1 LSFLNPLFLFG
12 LFAAAIPILIHLFTR
27 RRPREIRFPSI
38 EFLSEVNQSEIRR
51 LRFKQWLLLLLRTL
65 AIVAIALAMARP
77 AVRGSAGLNSDA
89 ATTLVALV
97 DRSGSMGAEAGGA
110 GSGPAGTLA
119 GEARRVIEDLLLT
132 MGPADEVLLVPY
144 DAAPDPVTPEPV
156 GDMARLR
163 AAAQAFDAG
172 ARTTDHRPA
181 LDYAAQA
188 LAASRA
194 LNRELFWISDFQA
207 AGFRAA
213 AGDAAAADGAAS
225 SIAAPDGPWSEAR
238 VYMVPLAPRSRSNVA
253 LTDASLSPAEGGVA
267 LSVSAFAAGVTP
279 GDLAVAARDATGA
292 EIGRGFLHM
301 PESGETGTLLPLS
314 AVPAEG
320 GVTEIPADVLLLD
333 NRRWFAAG
341 RAGSQR
347 IVLRDDA
354 QVSALRLALE
364 AGAPASGI
372 AVDAVPAGQMAG
384 RLTDAD
390 AVVVN
395 DVERLVPGDLQA
407 LLDYHRAGGAV
418 MIVLGERADAGFWN
432 GSVLRE
438 IGAGTMGGVAQT
450 APGAAWRL
458 VRRAAGHPVLAGF
471 PARPGE
477 PLSTARFE
485 RVRELDPADGTR
497 VLLEFDGDHPA
508 LVEGRDLLVFCASLE
523 PDASDFPVSGAF
535 LPLLHQAV
543 KVLARGTAAPSLVPG
558 EQYAAPATTGQ
569 WRIEGPGGVEVA
581 SELTATAGATRLV
594 SVPLEQPGLYRV
606 LRGADLRSTFA
617 VNPDPA
623 EADLTPMS
631 EDDLVRM
638 FPDGRARIMR
648 PGADLAQRVRE
659 ARFGREL
666 WSLFVIIALLLL
678 VAESVIARWGMGGGR
693 RRGHGIRGA
702 GMSRRDLTRPRRA
715 PTLPPA

>member
-1 LSFLNPLFLFG
+1 MSFLNPLFLFG

-27 RRPREIRFPSI
+27 RRPREIRFPSLA
-38 EFLSEVNQSEIRR
+38 FLSEVNQSEIRR
-51 LRFKQWLLLLLRTL
+51 LKFKQWLLLLLRTL

-89 ATTLVALV
+89 ATTIVALV
-97 DRSGSMGAEAGGA
+97 DRSGSMGAEAGVAGA
-110 GSGPAGTLA
+110 GPAGTLA
-119 GEARRVIEDLLLT
+119 GEARRVVEDLLIT
-132 MGPADEVLLVPY
+132 MGPADELLLVPY

-163 AAAQAFDAG
+163 AAAQALDAG

-181 LDYAAQA
+181 LEYAAEA

-213 AGDAAAADGAAS
+213 ADDAPAADAASGL
-225 SIAAPDGPWSEAR
+225 AAPDGPWNDAR
-238 VYMVPLAPRSRSNVA
+238 VYVVPLAPRGRGNVA
-253 LTDASLSPAEGGVA
+253 LTEALLSPAEGGIA
-267 LSVSAFAAGVTP
+267 LSVSAVAAGATP

-292 EIGRGFLHM
+292 EIGRGFLNV
-301 PESGETGTLLPLS
+301 PESGETGTLLPLA

-320 GVTEIPADVLLLD
+320 GVVEVPADVLPLD

-372 AVDAVPAGQMAG
+372 TVDAVPAGQMGG

-390 AVVVN
+390 AVVIN
-395 DVERLVPGDLQA
+395 DVERLVASDLQA
-407 LLDYHRAGGAV
+407 LLDFHRAGGAV
-418 MIVLGERADAGFWN
+418 MLVLGGNADPGFWN

-438 IGAGTMGGVAQT
+438 IGAGAMGGVAQT

-458 VRRAAGHPVLAGF
+458 LRRTAGHPVLAGF

-485 RVRELDPADGTR
+485 RVREFDPGEGTR
-497 VLLEFDGDHPA
+497 VLLEFDSGHPA

-535 LPLLHQAV
+535 LPLMHQAV
-543 KVLARGTAAPSLVPG
+543 KVLARGTASPSLAPG
-558 EQYAAPATTGQ
+558 EQYAAPATTGE
-569 WRIEGPGGVEVA
+569 WRIEGPDGVEVE

-594 SVPLEQPGLYRV
+594 SAPLERPGLYRV
-606 LRGADLRSTFA
+606 LRGAALRSTFA

-623 EADLTPMS
+623 EADLTPMG

-666 WSLFVIIALLLL
+666 WSLFVILALLLL
-678 VAESVIARWGMGGGR
+678 VAESVIARWGMAGR
-693 RRGHGIRGA
+693 A
-702 GMSRRDLTRPRRA
+702 GTPSGS
-715 PTLPPA
+715 PA